1 MILFEGYQETEELT
15 QPYVAQL
22 KSKQKGRREVD
33 KREIKADI
41 PVRPAQAADLALRV
55 ISSYSSPVKFGEHHW
70 LVVQHILTMSMSTK
84 SRIVNQ
90 TGIVSRCS

>member
-1 MILFEGYQETEELT
+1 MILEGYQETEELT

-41 PVRPAQAADLALRV
+41 PVRPAPD
-55 ISSYSSPVKFGEHHW
+55 
-70 LVVQHILTMSMSTK
+70 
-84 SRIVNQ
+84 
-90 TGIVSRCS
+90 C

>member
-41 PVRPAQAADLALRV
+41 PVRSCQAC
-55 ISSYSSPVKFGEHHW
+55 PGCW
-70 LVVQHILTMSMSTK
+70 
-84 SRIVNQ
+84 SRIARYL
-90 TGIVSRCS
+90 ILF